1 MTLFCKI
8 QMQSNKIL
16 PRFCQDFPRFRWCH
30 QFNDI
35 IYITLINAKILAR
48 FWQDFGKILARF
60 WQDFGKI
67 QMMSSSQW
75 HYLHNTN
82 QCHDYYIPLLLCSK
96 WLLIKYFM
104 VKRGY
109 IDIFQDIPIANAR
122 INSRLPFN
130 MPIIEYKEL

>member
-1 MTLFCKI
+1 M
-8 QMQSNKIL
+8 
-16 PRFCQDFPRFRWCH
+16 P
-30 QFNDI
+30 
-35 IYITLINAKILAR
+35 R
-48 FWQDFGKILARF
+48 FWQDFGKILTR
-60 WQDFGKI
+60 FGKI